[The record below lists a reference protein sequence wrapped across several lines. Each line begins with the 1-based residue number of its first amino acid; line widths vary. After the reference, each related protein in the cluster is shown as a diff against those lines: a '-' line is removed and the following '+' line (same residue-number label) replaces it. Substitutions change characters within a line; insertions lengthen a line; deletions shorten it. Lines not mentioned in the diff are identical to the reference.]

1 MGPKRD
7 LAAEAEEA
15 RLLAEEE
22 ARQAAE
28 AERKRKL
35 EERLGNTLCFKDL
48 DEAFTKQ
55 VLACTDP
62 ADLLVQL
69 GVKLGIHD
77 YRENIRSNV
86 LVDFHLGTL
95 LFAKESGMNEEQ
107 TSALY
112 SIMLR
117 THETGLREK
126 LSMKEAFSS
135 FKTLMLKHSLR
146 NPPTHTDIFTPE
158 QVELTTAFAT
168 KVYFQHYEAYHFV
181 FTQEQA
187 RDQHSTELFVQTS
200 MVPPPLASYVTSS
213 MDEVVAVA
221 KPEEKLAEAAEPA
234 AAAAPEP
241 APFATAD
248 GTVIP
253 AELIEKMVAASVAM
267 EIQKLKAELTSSL
280 KAQDA
285 QILEKIKKLGTA

>member
-15 RLLAEEE
+15 ARLAEEE
-22 ARQAAE
+22 ARHAAE

-48 DEAFTKQ
+48 DEEFTKQ
-55 VLACTDP
+55 ALACSDP

-77 YRENIRSNV
+77 YRENIRSNI

-117 THETGLREK
+117 TRETGLREK
-126 LSMKEAFSS
+126 QLMKEAFSS
-135 FKTLMLKHSLR
+135 FKSLLLKHSLR

-158 QVELTTAFAT
+158 QVELITGFAT
-168 KVYFQHYEAYHFV
+168 KVYFQHYELFQFG
-181 FTQEQA
+181 FTHEQA
-187 RDQHSTELFVQTS
+187 LDQHTTEVFVQTA
-200 MVPPPLASYVTSS
+200 MGPPPLMSYVTSS
-213 MDEVVAVA
+213 MDEVVEVA
-221 KPEEKLAEAAEPA
+221 KPDEKVVEAAAPPA
-234 AAAAPEP
+234 AAAAEP
-241 APFATAD
+241 TPFTTAD
-248 GTVIP
+248 GTLIPADVRDVIP
-253 AELIEKMVAASVAM
+253 AFLRAFAFR
-267 EIQKLKAELTSSL
+267 QC
-280 KAQDA
+280 
-285 QILEKIKKLGTA
+285 ILPALRIP